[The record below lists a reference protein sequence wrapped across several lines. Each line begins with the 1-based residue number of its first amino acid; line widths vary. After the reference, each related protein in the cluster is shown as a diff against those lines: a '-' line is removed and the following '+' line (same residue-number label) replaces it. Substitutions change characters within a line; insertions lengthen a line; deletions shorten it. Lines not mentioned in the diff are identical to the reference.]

1 MIKNKTGGYLMLLVI
16 VLSAGLLLFFFFRAY
31 LTPAPPLLPVGET
44 SATPEQN
51 RVEQAHAYVN
61 DAKATAKLMEGNNTG
76 VNDILTQ

>member
-1 MIKNKTGGYLMLLVI
+1 MFLVT

-31 LTPAPPLLPVGET
+31 LTPAPPLLPAGET

-61 DAKATAKLMEGNNTG
+61 DAKATAKLMEVNNAG
-76 VNDILTQ
+76 VNDILK